1 MVISNTQIENEFKGI
16 NDKKKYWKNL
26 PQEMLVTL
34 NMLLKVNHKS
44 FQKINNEQRTK
55 IYFWTRLS
63 AARKVA
69 LLRSLCFR
77 GLDSFEFRLNDDNS
91 RILATDESWTN
102 VPLIAYVLEVDLL
115 DLLQFD
121 KPCILSTNFSSTNF
135 TLRLLLL
142 LELKWEWWLVQPSLV
157 WQF

>member
-1 MVISNTQIENEFKGI
+1 
-16 NDKKKYWKNL
+16 
-26 PQEMLVTL
+26 MLVTL

-44 FQKINNEQRTK
+44 FQRINNEKRTK

-69 LLRSLCFR
+69 FLRSLCFR
-77 GLDSFEFRLNDDNS
+77 SLDTFEFRLNDNS

-102 VPLIAYVLEVDLL
+102 FPFIAYVLGDDLL
-115 DLLQFD
+115 DLLQLD
-121 KPCILSTNFSSTNF
+121 KPCILPTNFSSTNF

-142 LELKWEWWLVQPSLV
+142 ELKREWWLVQPSLV
-157 WQF
+157 WQLGGS